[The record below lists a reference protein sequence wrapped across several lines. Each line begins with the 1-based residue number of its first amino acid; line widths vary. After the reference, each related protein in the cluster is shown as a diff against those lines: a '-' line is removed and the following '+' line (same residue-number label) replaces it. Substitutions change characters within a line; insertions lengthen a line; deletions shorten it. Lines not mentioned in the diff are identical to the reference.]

1 MKKIPNQNWDQME
14 NILAELQGKE
24 ISNLF
29 VYKRKIM
36 TFVVLKLDL
45 YHGLFQQLLD
55 SKHRLNF
62 TTEGSQYR

>member
-29 VYKRKIM
+29 VYKRKIIM
-36 TFVVLKLDL
+36 AKIIFVVLKLDL
-45 YHGLFQQLLD
+45 YLGLFQC
-55 SKHRLNF
+55 KI
-62 TTEGSQYR
+62 

>member
-29 VYKRKIM
+29 VYKRKIIM
-36 TFVVLKLDL
+36 AKIIFVVLKLDL
-45 YHGLFQQLLD
+45 YLGLFQC
-55 SKHRLNF
+55 KV
-62 TTEGSQYR
+62 